1 MSNHILL
8 LGAGFS
14 SNWGGWLASEA
25 FEYLL
30 GAPEIAHDDAI
41 KNLLWRHKVRGGFEA
56 ALADLQ
62 AEYVGRRDQHA
73 KDRLGRFQAAVRNMF
88 RDMNRAFDK
97 IVDFEPARPPQVG
110 QRVVDFLARF
120 DAIFTLNQD
129 LLLERHYRQAIPIG
143 PPRNWSGVT
152 FPGILPEGPTQP
164 FSFLDQKWRV
174 SQSIDLLGTAQP
186 IFKLHG
192 SSNWLDQSGDELLII
207 GGNKSHAI
215 QSHNI
220 LKRYHEIFVEHL
232 RKSGTRLMVIGYS
245 FSDGHIDLLIKDA
258 AKAGLHIFIIDPL
271 GSDVVNKTRDAA
283 IRASDPLEDLL
294 IGGSRRSLREIFGG
308 DGVEHA
314 KVMRFFTV

>member
-1 MSNHILL
+1 MPNHILL

-14 SNWGGWLASEA
+14 RNWGGWLASEA

-30 GAPEIAHDDAI
+30 GSPEIAHDEAI

-62 AEYVGRRDQHA
+62 AEYVGRRDQHT
-73 KDRLGRFQAAVRNMF
+73 KDRLARFQAAVSSMF

-110 QRVVDFLARF
+110 QRVVDFLVRF

-129 LLLERHYRQAIPIG
+129 LLLERHYKQCIPNG
-143 PPRNWSGVT
+143 PPRNWSGVS
-152 FPGILPEGPTQP
+152 FPGIEPWGPVQP

-174 SQSIDLLGTAQP
+174 SQSLDVPKTAQP

-192 SSNWLDQSGDELLII
+192 SSNWIDKGGDELLII

-220 LKRYHEIFVEHL
+220 LKRYHEIFVEYL
-232 RKSGTRLMVIGYS
+232 NKPDTRLMVIGYS
-245 FSDGHIDLLIKDA
+245 FSDGHIDQSIKAA
-258 AKAGLHIFIIDPL
+258 AKSGLRIFIIDPL
-271 GSDVVNKTRDAA
+271 GSDVVNKTRDAS
-283 IRASDPLEDLL
+283 IRAPEALEDQL
-294 IGGSRRSLREIFGG
+294 IGGSRRSIREIFGG
-308 DGVEHA
+308 DAVEHA
-314 KVMRFFTV
+314 KVLRFFQV